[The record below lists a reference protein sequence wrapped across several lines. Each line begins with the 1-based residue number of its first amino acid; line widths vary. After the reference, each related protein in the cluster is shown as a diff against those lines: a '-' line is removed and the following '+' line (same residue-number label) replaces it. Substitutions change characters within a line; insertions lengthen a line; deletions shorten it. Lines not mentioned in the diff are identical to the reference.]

1 MIPPSGGMVDL
12 HDQVIRQSCRTLK
25 TPAIAAQYQGLA
37 EAAAREGHSHVR
49 YLDALLGAEIDE
61 RERKAVLRRVKEARL
76 PRLKTLQ
83 EFDFAQSPVSAV
95 RIADLAAGSYIAR
108 AEPVLLIGEAGT
120 GKTHLASGLCV
131 AACEQRCRV
140 RFTTATALV
149 NELVE
154 ARAANGLSRALGRW
168 ERIEL
173 IGIDELGY
181 VPLAEIGAEL
191 LFQVIADRAER
202 AAVIVTTTLPF
213 SEWGQVLPNPRL
225 CQALVDRLTDRAH
238 ILETGTE
245 SFRFRRPLA
254 NTRKAALIGRPA
266 DVGVLRSPYGHRS
279 AHRHQRGGPTF
290 VSK

>member
-1 MIPPSGGMVDL
+1 MTPPSGAAVDL
-12 HDQVIRQSCRTLK
+12 HDQVIRQNCRTLK
-25 TPAIAAQYQGLA
+25 RPAIAAQYQGLA

-131 AACEQRCRV
+131 AACERRHRV

-154 ARAANGLSRALGRW
+154 ARAANTLSRALGRW

-173 IGIDELGY
+173 IGLDELGY
-181 VPLAEIGAEL
+181 VPLAELGAEL

-202 AAVIVTTTLPF
+202 AAVIVTTNLPF
-213 SEWGQVLPNPRL
+213 SEWGQVFPNPRL

-238 ILETGTE
+238 IIETGTE
-245 SFRFRRPLA
+245 SFRFRRTLA
-254 NTRKAALIGRPA
+254 GS
-266 DVGVLRSPYGHRS
+266 RSL
-279 AHRHQRGGPTF
+279 T
-290 VSK
+290 

>member
-1 MIPPSGGMVDL
+1 MTPPSSTTLDVL
-12 HDQVIRQSCRTLK
+12 DQVIRQNCRTLK

-83 EFDFAQSPVSAV
+83 EFDFAQSSVSAV

-131 AACEQRCRV
+131 AACEQRRRV

-154 ARAANGLSRALGRW
+154 ARAANTLSRALGRW

-173 IGIDELGY
+173 IGLDELGY
-181 VPLAEIGAEL
+181 VPLAELGAEL
-191 LFQVIADRAER
+191 LFQLIADRAER
-202 AAVIVTTTLPF
+202 AAVIVTTNLPF
-213 SEWGQVLPNPRL
+213 PEWGQVFPNPRL

-238 ILETGTE
+238 IIETGTE
-245 SFRFRRPLA
+245 SFRFRRTLA
-254 NTRKAALIGRPA
+254 GSRNLA
-266 DVGVLRSPYGHRS
+266 
-279 AHRHQRGGPTF
+279 
-290 VSK
+290 

>member
-1 MIPPSGGMVDL
+1 MTPPSGAAVDL
-12 HDQVIRQSCRTLK
+12 HDQVIRQNCRTLK
-25 TPAIAAQYQGLA
+25 RPAIAAQYQGLA

-49 YLDALLGAEIDE
+49 YLDALLDALLGAEIDE

-131 AACEQRCRV
+131 AACERRHRV

-154 ARAANGLSRALGRW
+154 ARAANSLSRALGRW

-173 IGIDELGY
+173 IGLDELGY
-181 VPLAEIGAEL
+181 VPLAELGAEL

-202 AAVIVTTTLPF
+202 AAVIVTTNLPF
-213 SEWGQVLPNPRL
+213 SEWGQVFPNPRL

-238 ILETGTE
+238 IIVE
-245 SFRFRRPLA
+245 
-254 NTRKAALIGRPA
+254 
-266 DVGVLRSPYGHRS
+266 
-279 AHRHQRGGPTF
+279 
-290 VSK
+290 